1 MGAQTFHQQAWNPD
15 LQEAYNSAF
24 GEAQYD
30 HGHSGY
36 TGSLAEKLSFVV
48 IDEVQPLPA
57 ADAWDYADELD
68 TSFGTGGIKS
78 FDLVADHAE
87 AFNAV
92 AVAGNSMVVAGSSG
106 SDLIVARLA
115 ELYSPAPTTTTT
127 TAAPTTTTTT
137 TAAPTTTPPTT
148 TTTTTAPPTTTTTS
162 VVVAPPAVS
171 SPATTTTIQVE
182 GPRPSVPATPVPGEP
197 SFTG

>member
-1 MGAQTFHQQAWNPD
+1 MNKEDPMGAQTFHQQAWNPD

-127 TAAPTTTTTT
+127 TA
-137 TAAPTTTPPTT
+137 
-148 TTTTTAPPTTTTTS
+148 PPTTTTTS
-162 VVVAPPAVS
+162 VVVAPPAAS
-171 SPATTTTIQVE
+171 SPATTTTIKVE

>member
-115 ELYSPAPTTTTT
+115 ELYSPRPNDHHDNGPADHDHNLCCRCP
-127 TAAPTTTTTT
+127 AS
-137 TAAPTTTPPTT
+137 
-148 TTTTTAPPTTTTTS
+148 S
-162 VVVAPPAVS
+162 VIASHNDNDPGRRTETVSAGDACTGRTIIYRLRSTHPA
-171 SPATTTTIQVE
+171 
-182 GPRPSVPATPVPGEP
+182 
-197 SFTG
+197 

>member
-1 MGAQTFHQQAWNPD
+1 MNKEDPMGAQTFHQQAWNPD

-127 TAAPTTTTTT
+127 TA
-137 TAAPTTTPPTT
+137 
-148 TTTTTAPPTTTTTS
+148 PPTTTTTS

-171 SPATTTTIQVE
+171 SPATTTTIQFE